1 MYIYIYHHISVY
13 HDMSISF
20 YIWAIDSLNMFF
32 RDLEWTQLR
41 AMPPWAAP
49 SDLPW
54 RGLRELN
61 GRLIS
66 RNGISILLGTS
77 GQNLGFHANGKCPIS
92 QVVQNVMK
100 LPDASGKKK
109 HLHHPWK
116 KSGGRGWNLP
126 SPANRCPLE
135 PYAETQLRDCSA
147 GRKNAAR
154 YRKFRH
160 PVVPFGSQREHT
172 IPKTSFASLWTC
184 KCPVMTLMK
193 SDIWPR
199 GIPKNNHN

>member
-1 MYIYIYHHISVY
+1 
-13 HDMSISF
+13 MSISF
-20 YIWAIDSLNMFF
+20 YIWAIDSLNMPLIKWWARFF

-54 RGLRELN
+54 RGLREL
-61 GRLIS
+61 RLI

-100 LPDASGKKK
+100 LPDASGKKNISTTHEKNQVVGVEISHLLQIAAHWRHTPK
-109 HLHHPWK
+109 HN
-116 KSGGRGWNLP
+116 SGIAVQVGK
-126 SPANRCPLE
+126 
-135 PYAETQLRDCSA
+135 TQQD
-147 GRKNAAR
+147 
-154 YRKFRH
+154 
-160 PVVPFGSQREHT
+160 T

-193 SDIWPR
+193 SDIWSR